1 MKDLK
6 KIKKIL
12 NYLWALFLHICSIF
26 HSILKKFVI
35 LALIAV
41 VIFSVWTYFGNNV
54 EGDYTTESALTSNA
68 SASTKFNGVFIRDEE
83 VIRYSGQGAVSYNV
97 ADGGRL
103 GNGSVI
109 ADIYSDDSQ
118 ILTNQRIDDLKKE
131 LLLLQRIQNP
141 GTSDSAQ
148 PSSIAS
154 LIEQSYRNSAYK
166 RELGDF
172 SDFET
177 EKDNLLVNMST
188 YQIVVDSS
196 IDYSQRISEIKAEIS
211 TLSSSGTLPN
221 SSVSSDRAAY
231 FVSYADGYESTFT
244 KQNIDSLTPQ
254 MLENVSDTRLDSG
267 DIIGK
272 LIDGYDW
279 CVAGIIDNSKKN
291 YEIGDKVKLKFES
304 CPDKFNG
311 EVSQLKDT
319 DDPNKT
325 IIIVSCHEFNYDLVQ
340 HRTERVEIIND
351 EFTGLKVSRKAIR
364 FKEITETVTDENGVE
379 SEVKTN
385 CKGVYIIQGEQVVFR
400 RLDVIFEGNNYVL
413 SAITND
419 RRYLSLY
426 DEIIVE
432 GVDSNG
438 K

>member
-6 KIKKIL
+6 RIL
-12 NYLWALFLHICSIF
+12 NYLWALFLHVCSIF
-26 HSILKKFVI
+26 HGILKKFVI

-54 EGDYTTESALTSNA
+54 EDNYTTESALTSNA
-68 SASTKFNGVFIRDEE
+68 VASTKFKGVFIRDEE
-83 VIRYSGQGAVSYNV
+83 IIRYSGQGAVSYGV

-109 ADIYSDDSQ
+109 ADIYADDSQ
-118 ILTNQRIDDLKKE
+118 ILLNQRIESLKKE
-131 LLLLQRIQNP
+131 LSLLQRIQNP

-166 RELGDF
+166 RELGSF
-172 SDFET
+172 SDFES
-177 EKDNLLVNMST
+177 EKENLLVNMST
-188 YQIVVDSS
+188 YQIVVDPS
-196 IDYSQRISEIKAEIS
+196 IDFSQRISEINAEIA
-211 TLSSSGTLPN
+211 TLSTSGTLPN
-221 SSVSSDRAAY
+221 SSISSDRAAY
-231 FVSYADGYESTFT
+231 FVSYADGYEDTFT
-244 KQNIDSLTPQ
+244 KEKIDSLTPQ
-254 MLENVSDTRLDSG
+254 MLENVSDTKLDSP

-279 CVAGIIDNSKKN
+279 CIAGIINNSKKK

-311 EVSQLKDT
+311 EISQLKDT

-325 IIIVSCHEFNYDLVQ
+325 IVIVSCHEFNYDLVQ
-340 HRTERVEIIND
+340 HRAEHVEIIND
-351 EFTGLKVSRKAIR
+351 EVTGLKVSRKAIR
-364 FKEITETVTDENGVE
+364 FKDITETVTDENGVE
-379 SEVKTN
+379 SKVTTS
-385 CKGVYIIQGEQVVFR
+385 CKGVYIIQGEQVVFK

-413 SAITND
+413 SAINNNSK
-419 RRYLSLY
+419 YLSLY